1 MRLKATNNDLMCGF
15 FRSNL
20 SHNNYFIIIRAIFDL
35 PLNELKFECVGI
47 F

>member
-1 MRLKATNNDLMCGF
+1 MCGF

-20 SHNNYFIIIRAIFDL
+20 SHDSDFIIIRGIFDVR
-35 PLNELKFECVGI
+35 LNELKFECDGV

>member
-1 MRLKATNNDLMCGF
+1 MCGF

-20 SHNNYFIIIRAIFDL
+20 NPYNYFIIIRVVFDVR
-35 PLNELKFECVGI
+35 LNELKFECDGV